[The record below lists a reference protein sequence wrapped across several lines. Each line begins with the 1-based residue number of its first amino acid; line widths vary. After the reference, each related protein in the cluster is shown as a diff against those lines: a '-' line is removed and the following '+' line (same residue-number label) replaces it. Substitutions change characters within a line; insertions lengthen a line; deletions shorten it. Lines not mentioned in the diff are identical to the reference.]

1 MRGINRKIELQ
12 STIKVTNNSSGPC
25 DWLRCMKG
33 LGNLPFQSVK
43 EPLKGC

>member
-12 STIKVTNNSSGPC
+12 STIKVTNISSAPR
-25 DWLRCMKG
+25 DWLKCMKG

-43 EPLKGC
+43 EPLKAC